1 MFSAL
6 VPEPEANMAMCVFIF
21 HSIISSL
28 DKTTKIYKTAEETIQ
43 YNIKEQS
50 NSIKNTSLNYS
61 DRHQYAGTRQI
72 RNDKKIREIP
82 SSAPIIAV
90 TAPKMKIR
98 S

>member
-43 YNIKEQS
+43 LI
-50 NSIKNTSLNYS
+50 
-61 DRHQYAGTRQI
+61 
-72 RNDKKIREIP
+72 
-82 SSAPIIAV
+82 
-90 TAPKMKIR
+90 
-98 S
+98 